1 MTHLYHPSFLER
13 TAGSAWMKSDYWQ
26 IMDLVGQAIGISLLG
41 KEKCFRESKT
51 MKLPPL
57 VKGSTLPLAA
67 IQPMGNNAAGSPV
80 TLSLHLETS
89 MNGISV
95 IWAGEESGLILPS
108 NHLASCLIFTS
119 WMECG
124 NGNPWHHARSE
135 KWGRASWLNS
145 LSLFLN

>member
-1 MTHLYHPSFLER
+1 
-13 TAGSAWMKSDYWQ
+13 MKSDYWQ

-95 IWAGEESGLILPS
+95 I
-108 NHLASCLIFTS
+108 
-119 WMECG
+119 
-124 NGNPWHHARSE
+124 
-135 KWGRASWLNS
+135 
-145 LSLFLN
+145 